1 MEQWAEEWLAEERR
15 KGKKCLEIKY
25 IQGKPY
31 VYYSTSTYDRETKKT
46 KKISR
51 YIGRLTSDCGLLVKG
66 STRPS
71 QDTHPHSTT
80 LPRPKSVFEY
90 GNARLLGDEFLE
102 MVPVLKEA
110 FPEHWE
116 EIVALVFTRV
126 SGYLPLKRV
135 KLTWEKLDN
144 VLKISPDCSPK
155 NLSRI
160 LKSIGDDKIGQ
171 DMVFKHLWQD
181 NHHLIYDLSFVFSL
195 SDNMTFA
202 EWGRNHNEIA
212 LPQVNVALFSGL
224 ETGLP
229 VMIRVIPGS
238 VKDVKT
244 LLPSM
249 DEIKLTNGILIGD
262 CGFVSDEVLEG
273 IFDRNCSA
281 VVPQRRNSNWYNT
294 RIHLTDR
301 FIYHKRLIR
310 GGKREVDGKIIYLFE
325 DKDLELEENK
335 TLFELVEKG
344 NITPEE
350 AKLREKKA
358 GRILFVSNVDKSPQ
372 EIYELYKTRDLVER
386 HFDTLKNEIQ
396 ADVLYLGDR
405 SAIFGHL
412 FIGFLCLYLYCR
424 LMILIKR
431 EGLTVQ
437 YSPKDV
443 LLAFSKVMRIT
454 YDGFDQVTEVPKKV
468 RELEKKL
475 KLNLFPN

>member
-1 MEQWAEEWLAEERR
+1 M
-15 KGKKCLEIKY
+15 
-25 IQGKPY
+25 
-31 VYYSTSTYDRETKKT
+31 
-46 KKISR
+46 
-51 YIGRLTSDCGLLVKG
+51 
-66 STRPS
+66 
-71 QDTHPHSTT
+71 
-80 LPRPKSVFEY
+80 
-90 GNARLLGDEFLE
+90 
-102 MVPVLKEA
+102 LKEA

-116 EIVALVFTRV
+116 EIIALVFTRV

-135 KLTWEKLDN
+135 KSTWEKLDN
-144 VLKISPDCSPK
+144 IMKISPHCSPK
-155 NLSRI
+155 NLSLT

-171 DMVFKHLWQD
+171 DVVFKHLWQEK
-181 NHHLIYDLSFVFSL
+181 HHLIYDLSFVFSL
-195 SDNMTFA
+195 SDNLTFA

-229 VMIRVIPGS
+229 AMIRVIPGS
-238 VKDVKT
+238 VKDVQT

-249 DEIKLTNGILIGD
+249 DEIKLTNVILIVD
-262 CGFVSDEVLEG
+262 RGFVSDDVLDG
-273 IFDRNCSA
+273 IFSRNCSA
-281 VVPQRRNSNWYNT
+281 VVPQRRNSYWYNT

-310 GGKREVDGKIIYLFE
+310 GGKREIDGKIIYLFE

-344 NITPEE
+344 NITQEE
-350 AKLREKKA
+350 AKIREKKA
-358 GRILFVSNVDKSPQ
+358 GRILFVSNVDKTPQ

-405 SAIFGHL
+405 SAVFGHL

-424 LMILIKR
+424 LMILIRKV
-431 EGLTVQ
+431 GLTAE

-454 YDGFDQVTEVPKKV
+454 YDGFDQVTEVPKKI